1 MTRGKLVAG
10 NWKMN
15 LDRREAVA
23 LAGALAGAA
32 KADSNVE
39 VAVFPPFPWIVPVR
53 DIVANLNIAVG
64 AQHCHTDVSG
74 AFTGEVSA
82 AMLADVCDYILA
94 GHSERRHVFGESD
107 EMVGAKVN
115 AILATSARPILCVGE
130 TIDERNAGQ
139 ATDVVARQLSTGLA
153 GVDAD
158 AVGRLTIAYEP
169 VWAIGTG
176 VAATADDAQEM
187 CAFVRSWLGERFGE
201 AGRNVRLLYGGSVS
215 PDNAAALFI
224 REDIDGA
231 LVGGASL
238 KADSFKAIA
247 GAARV
252 GRS

>member
-1 MTRGKLVAG
+1 VSRGKLVAG

-15 LDRREAVA
+15 LDRREAIA
-23 LAGALAGAA
+23 LAGGLAGAA
-32 KADSNVE
+32 KADSGVE

-53 DIVANLNIAVG
+53 DIVANLNIGVG
-64 AQHCHTDVSG
+64 AQNCHTEVSG

-94 GHSERRHVFGESD
+94 GHSERRHLFDESD

-115 AILATSARPILCVGE
+115 AILATSVKPILCVGE
-130 TIDERNAGQ
+130 TVDERQAGQ
-139 ATDVVARQLSTGLA
+139 ANEVVARQLAAGLT
-153 GVDAD
+153 
-158 AVGRLTIAYEP
+158 AVEAEAVSRLTVAYEP

-187 CAFVRSWLGERFGE
+187 CAFVRGWLVERFGE
-201 AGRNVRLLYGGSVS
+201 AGGNVRVLYGGSVS

-238 KADSFKAIA
+238 KVDTFRAIIA
-247 GAARV
+247 AARL
-252 GRS
+252 

>member
-1 MTRGKLVAG
+1 MSRGTLVAG

-32 KADSNVE
+32 KPSSDVE

-53 DIVANLNIAVG
+53 DIAANLHIAVG
-64 AQHCHTDVSG
+64 AQHCYTEQSG

-82 AMLADVCDYILA
+82 TMLADVCEYILA
-94 GHSERRHVFGESD
+94 GHSERRHLFGESD
-107 EMVGAKVN
+107 ELVGAKVA

-130 TIDERNAGQ
+130 TLDERQAGQ
-139 ATDVVARQLSTGLA
+139 AQAVVARQLGAGLA
-153 GVDAD
+153 GVDSGM
-158 AVGRLTIAYEP
+158 VGRLTIAYEP

-187 CAFVRSWLGERFGE
+187 CAFVRGWLVEQFGP
-201 AGRNVRLLYGGSVS
+201 AGGDVRVLYGGSVS
-215 PDNAAALFI
+215 PDNAAALFM

-238 KADSFKAIA
+238 KADAFRAIVA
-247 GAARV
+247 AARA
-252 GRS
+252 RM